1 MTRPASPTW
10 PLYADDE
17 IEAVAR
23 VLRSG
28 RVNQWTGPEVG
39 EFENDFSAYIGATHS
54 VAVANGTA
62 SLELIMRA
70 WGIGPGDEVVVTPRS
85 FLASAS
91 TVAWLGATPI
101 FADVD
106 LETQALSAET
116 IAPVLS
122 PRTKAIMVVHL
133 AGRPAE
139 MDGIMDLAATHDLL
153 VLEDC
158 AQSHGAEYKGVKT
171 GAIGHAGS
179 FSFCQDKIMSLGGE
193 GGLVTTNDPDL
204 FRDVWELKDHGKS
217 REAVF
222 EREHPPGFRWLHER
236 LGTNLRMTGMQA
248 AIGIEQLKKL
258 ESWIEQRTAN
268 ANLLTEAWRDLDVL
282 RIPET
287 PTHVRHAWYKY
298 YAFVR
303 PERLQSA
310 WSRDRILHELNE
322 RGVPG
327 LSGSCSEMYDEKV
340 FTTLGLRPAEPL
352 PNAKALGETSLM
364 FLVDPTRTM
373 EAMAHTAQI
382 VRSVLLDATKR
393 S

>member
-1 MTRPASPTW
+1 MHQQSTW
-10 PLYADDE
+10 PHYSNDE

-28 RVNQWTGPEVG
+28 KVNQWTGPEVKQ
-39 EFENDFSAYIGATHS
+39 FEDDFAAYIGTSHGI
-54 VAVANGTA
+54 AVANGTV
-62 SLELIMRA
+62 SLELILKA
-70 WGIGPGDEVVVTPRS
+70 WGIGEGDEVIVTPRS

-91 TVAWLGATPI
+91 TVAWVGATPV
-101 FADVD
+101 FADVNPD
-106 LETQALSAET
+106 TQALSAET
-116 IAPVLS
+116 IAPVLT
-122 PRTKAIMVVHL
+122 PNTKAILVVHL

-139 MDGIMDLAATHDLL
+139 MDGIMELAGANDLL

-158 AQSHGAEYKGVKT
+158 AQAHGAEYKGVNV

-193 GGLVTTNDPDL
+193 GGLVTTNDDEL

-258 ESWIEQRTAN
+258 DGWIAHRTTN
-268 ANLLTEAWRDLDVL
+268 AKILTDVLGELPIL

-287 PTHVRHAWYKY
+287 PEHVRHVWYKY
-298 YAFVR
+298 YAFIR
-303 PERLQSA
+303 PEHLKSG
-310 WSRDRILHELNE
+310 WTRDRILHELTE
-322 RGVPG
+322 HGIPG

-340 FTTLGLRPAEPL
+340 FQNLGLVPASPL
-352 PNAKALGETSLM
+352 PVSQELGETSLM
-364 FLVDPTRTM
+364 FMVDPTLTP
-373 EAMAHTAQI
+373 AMIEQNAATI
-382 VRSVLLDATKR
+382 RKVLLHA
-393 S
+393 SAQ

>member
-10 PLYADDE
+10 PIYADDE

-133 AGRPAE
+133 AG
-139 MDGIMDLAATHDLL
+139 
-153 VLEDC
+153 
-158 AQSHGAEYKGVKT
+158 
-171 GAIGHAGS
+171 
-179 FSFCQDKIMSLGGE
+179 
-193 GGLVTTNDPDL
+193 
-204 FRDVWELKDHGKS
+204 
-217 REAVF
+217 
-222 EREHPPGFRWLHER
+222 
-236 LGTNLRMTGMQA
+236 
-248 AIGIEQLKKL
+248 
-258 ESWIEQRTAN
+258 
-268 ANLLTEAWRDLDVL
+268 
-282 RIPET
+282 
-287 PTHVRHAWYKY
+287 
-298 YAFVR
+298 
-303 PERLQSA
+303 
-310 WSRDRILHELNE
+310 
-322 RGVPG
+322 
-327 LSGSCSEMYDEKV
+327 
-340 FTTLGLRPAEPL
+340 
-352 PNAKALGETSLM
+352 
-364 FLVDPTRTM
+364 
-373 EAMAHTAQI
+373 
-382 VRSVLLDATKR
+382 
-393 S
+393 

>member
-1 MTRPASPTW
+1 MATSPPASW
-10 PLYADDE
+10 PVFADDE
-17 IEAVAR
+17 IDAVAR
-23 VLRSG
+23 VLKSG
-28 RVNQWTGPEVG
+28 NVNQWTGPEVG
-39 EFENDFSAYIGATHS
+39 QFERDFADYIGVPYG

-70 WGIGPGDEVVVTPRS
+70 WGIGAGDEVIVTPRS

-106 LETQALSAET
+106 CDTQALSAET
-116 IAPVLS
+116 IAPVLTS
-122 PRTKAIMVVHL
+122 RTKAIMVVHL

-139 MDGIMDLAATHDLL
+139 MDPIMDLAHAHNLL

-158 AQSHGAEYKGVKT
+158 AQSHGAEYRGVKT

-193 GGLVTTNDPDL
+193 GGLVTTRDADL

-248 AIGIEQLKKL
+248 AIGIQQLQKL
-258 ESWIEQRTAN
+258 EGWLQQRTQN
-268 ANLLTEAWRDLDVL
+268 AGILMDAWKDLQVL
-282 RIPET
+282 RLPET
-287 PTHVRHAWYKY
+287 PSHVRHAWYKF
-298 YAFVR
+298 YAFIR
-303 PERLQSA
+303 PERLKSG
-310 WSRDRILHELNE
+310 WSRDRILHALNE

-340 FTTLGLRPAEPL
+340 FSTLGLRPHERL
-352 PNAKALGETSLM
+352 PVAQELGETSLM
-364 FLVDPTRTM
+364 FLVDPTRTQD
-373 EAMAHTAQI
+373 AMHETAEI
-382 VRSVLLDATKR
+382 VRSVLLDATMT
-393 S
+393 

>member
-1 MTRPASPTW
+1 MSIHNSW
-10 PLYADDE
+10 PIFAEEE
-17 IEAVAR
+17 IAAVVR
-23 VLRSG
+23 VLKSG

-39 EFENDFSAYIGATHS
+39 EFEKSFADYIGSEHG
-54 VAVANGTA
+54 VAVANGTT

-70 WGIGPGDEVVVTPRS
+70 WGIGPGDEVIVTPRS

-133 AGRPAE
+133 AGHPAE
-139 MDGIMDLAATHDLL
+139 MDGIMDLAAAHDLL

-268 ANLLTEAWRDLDVL
+268 ANLLTEAWRDLNVL

-352 PNAKALGETSLM
+352 PNAQALGETSLM
-364 FLVDPTRTM
+364 FLVDPTRTK
-373 EAMAHTAQI
+373 EAMTHTAQT
-382 VRSVLLDATKR
+382 VREVLLEATKG
-393 S
+393 